1 MILVAKLDLFA
12 ISTITLPKLEVLAMM
27 FDAKFDADAKTG
39 IDVEIDTN
47 PKINTDTKT
56 DIDIK
61 ININE
66 SILDFPHT
74 P

>member
-12 ISTITLPKLEVLAMM
+12 ISTIALPELEVLATM
-27 FDAKFDADAKTG
+27 FDAKSDADAKTG
-39 IDVEIDTN
+39 IDVEIDMD
-47 PKINTDTKT
+47 PKININTKI